1 MPVKS
6 HVRVLIIGG
15 GAVGCSALYHL
26 AQKGWR
32 DIALTER
39 DELTSGSTWHAAGNC
54 PTFSTSWN
62 VVKLQRYGNA
72 LYQRL
77 AGDPAH
83 PIDYHVTGSIRL
95 AHGKA
100 RMEELAHVVAMARA
114 QGIGF
119 ELIGPNEIKARYP
132 LIELDDIEGGLWDPH
147 DGDID
152 PSQLTQAL
160 ARGARE
166 AGAEIYR
173 FNPVIAIAARPDGTW
188 QVTTRNGTINAEIV
202 VNAAGYRAGEI
213 AAMVG
218 KEHEA
223 ALPLVSLQH
232 QYLVTDSIPELAALK
247 GRLPLLRDPDVSYYL
262 RQERDALLLGPYE
275 WAAKPVWLDGIPPE
289 FSTDLFANELDR
301 LEPYIEQAI
310 ARVPVLGSVGLKR
323 IVNGPIPYS
332 PDGNPYIGPA
342 FGLRNFFNCNSFSF
356 GICQAGGAGKALA
369 EMIVDGEAEWDLWG
383 FDHRRYGAY
392 ADRRYVTDKA
402 VELYQNEYAIG
413 FPNEERPAGRPRHV
427 TPLYDRLAA
436 KGAVFGARGGWER
449 AAWFAPAGATAA
461 NVVSFQRT
469 NWHEPVGAECRAV
482 AERVGVMDLAGFT
495 KFRVEG
501 SGAAAFLDRLISG
514 ALPRIGRVSLAY
526 ALTPHGRLLSE
537 FTVTRLAE
545 DRFLLLCA
553 ASARRHDWDWLTRHL
568 PSDGTVRLDDASEVG
583 STLVLAGPRARDVLA
598 ALTRADL
605 GNAIFPWLAAREIAV
620 AGVQLLAL
628 RVNYVGELGWELH
641 VGMDDLAHVYDAL
654 CEAGRPHGIADFGMY
669 AMDSLRL
676 EKGYVSWKQDITTD
690 YDPFEAGLDRF
701 VRLGKG
707 AFIGRAALAERQAG
721 GPAQRLVPLLVDAAD
736 TDAPPSSVVF
746 KNGESVGVVG
756 SGGYGHRIGRSIA
769 LAYVRR
775 DLAVPGTI
783 LDIGILGTMRR
794 ATVAASPLYDPGNAR
809 LRL

>member
-1 MPVKS
+1 VKS

-15 GAVGCSALYHL
+15 GAIGCSVLYHL
-26 AQKGWR
+26 ALKGWT

-62 VVKLQRYGNA
+62 ILKLQRYGNA

-77 AGDPAH
+77 AGDPEQ

-100 RMEELAHVVAMARA
+100 RMAELARVAAMARA

-132 LIELDDIEGGLWDPH
+132 LIELDDIAGGLWDPY

-160 ARGARE
+160 AHAARKT
-166 AGAEIYR
+166 GAEIYR
-173 FNPVIAIAARPDGTW
+173 FNPVLAIAARPDGTW
-188 QVTTRNGTINAEIV
+188 QVTTKDGTIDAEIV
-202 VNAAGYRAGEI
+202 VNAAGYRAGEV

-218 KEHEA
+218 AE
-223 ALPLVSLQH
+223 LPLVSLQH
-232 QYLVTDSIPELAALK
+232 QYLVTEGIAEIAALK
-247 GRLPLLRDPDVSYYL
+247 TRLPLLRDPDVSYYL
-262 RQERDALLLGPYE
+262 RQERDGLLLGPYE
-275 WAAKPVWLDGIPPE
+275 AAAKPVWPDGVPPD
-289 FSTDLFANELDR
+289 FSTELFANELDR

-332 PDGNPYIGPA
+332 PDGNPYLGPA
-342 FGLRNFFNCNSFSF
+342 FGLRNFFHCNSFSF

-392 ADRRYVTDKA
+392 SDRRYVTDKA
-402 VELYQNEYAIG
+402 VELYRNEYAIA

-449 AAWFAPAGATAA
+449 AAWFAPAGTKAE
-461 NVVSFQRT
+461 NVVSFERT
-469 NWHEPVGAECRAV
+469 NWHDPVGAECRAV
-482 AERVGVMDLAGFT
+482 AERVAVMDLGGFS

-501 SGAAAFLDRLISG
+501 PGAAAFLDWLICG
-514 ALPRIGRVSLAY
+514 ALPRTERVTLAY
-526 ALTPHGRLLSE
+526 ALTPRGRILSE

-545 DRFLLLCA
+545 ERFLLLSA
-553 ASARRHDWDWLTRHL
+553 ASARLHDGDWLAGHL
-568 PSDGTVRLDDASEVG
+568 PGDGTVRLEDASEAG
-583 STLVLAGPRARDVLA
+583 STLVLAGPCARDVLA
-598 ALTRADL
+598 ALTQEDL
-605 GNAIFPWLAAREIAV
+605 SSAAFPWLAAREMKV
-620 AGVQLLAL
+620 AGVKLLAL
-628 RVNYVGELGWELH
+628 RINYVGELGWELH
-641 VGMDDLAHVYDAL
+641 VGMDGLGRVYDAL
-654 CEAGRPHGIADFGMY
+654 CDAGRTHGIGDFGMY

-676 EKGYVSWKQDITTD
+676 EKGYVSWKQDITID

-707 AFIGRAALAERQAG
+707 DFIGRPALVERRARGAAQL
-721 GPAQRLVPLLVDAAD
+721 LVPLLVDAEDAD
-736 TDAPPSSVVF
+736 AASSSVVY
-746 KNGESVGVVG
+746 KGDESVGVVG

-775 DLAVPGTI
+775 DLAVPGTA
-783 LDIGILGTMRR
+783 LEIGILGTRR
-794 ATVAASPLYDPGNAR
+794 QATVTTSPLYDPANAR

>member
-1 MPVKS
+1 VKS

-26 AQKGWR
+26 ALKGWT

-62 VVKLQRYGNA
+62 VIKLQRYGNA

-77 AGDPAH
+77 AADPAH

-95 AHGKA
+95 AHGRA
-100 RMEELAHVVAMARA
+100 RMEELTHVVAMAQA

-132 LIELDDIEGGLWDPH
+132 LIELDDIAGGLWDPY

-173 FNPVIAIAARPDGTW
+173 FNPVTAIAARPDGTW
-188 QVTTRNGTINAEIV
+188 QVTTRGGTINAEIV

-213 AAMVG
+213 AGMVG
-218 KEHEA
+218 GQHEA
-223 ALPLVSLQH
+223 ALPLVSMQH
-232 QYLVTDSIPELAALK
+232 QYLVTESIPELAALK
-247 GRLPLLRDPDVSYYL
+247 ARLPLLRDPDVSYYL

-275 WAAKPVWLDGIPPE
+275 WEAKPVWPDGIPPE

-301 LEPYIEQAI
+301 LEPYIEQAM

-342 FGLRNFFNCNSFSF
+342 FGLKNFFNCNSFSF

-402 VELYQNEYAIG
+402 VELYQNEYAIA
-413 FPNEERPAGRPRHV
+413 FPNEERPAGRPRYT
-427 TPLYDRLAA
+427 TPLYRRLAE

-449 AAWFAPAGATAA
+449 AAWFASAGAKAA
-461 NVVSFQRT
+461 NVLSFQRT
-469 NWHEPVGAECRAV
+469 NWHAPVGAECGAV
-482 AERVGVMDLAGFT
+482 AERVGIMDLAGFT
-495 KFRVEG
+495 RIRVEG
-501 SGAAAFLDRLISG
+501 SGAAAFLDRIICG
-514 ALPRIGRVSLAY
+514 ALPRLGRVGLAY
-526 ALTPHGRLLSE
+526 ALTPRGRLLSE

-545 DRFLLLCA
+545 DRFLLLSA
-553 ASARRHDWDWLTRHL
+553 ASARRHDWDWLSRHL
-568 PSDGTVRLDDASEVG
+568 PGDGSVRLEDVSEES

-598 ALTRADL
+598 ALTSDDL
-605 GNAIFPWLAAREIAV
+605 GNASFPWLAAREIAV
-620 AGVQLLAL
+620 AGVPLLAL
-628 RVNYVGELGWELH
+628 RVSYVGELGWELH
-641 VGMDDLAHVYDAL
+641 VGMNDLARVYDAV
-654 CEAGRPHGIADFGMY
+654 CDAARSHGIVDFGMY

-701 VRLGKG
+701 VRLAKG
-707 AFIGRAALAERQAG
+707 DFIGRAALAGRRAG
-721 GPAQRLVPLLVDAAD
+721 GPAQRLVPLLVAATD
-736 TDAPPSSVVF
+736 TDAPSSSVVY
-746 KNGESVGVVG
+746 KDGESVGVVG

-769 LAYVRR
+769 LAYVRT
-775 DLAVPGTI
+775 DLAVPGTV

-794 ATVAASPLYDPGNAR
+794 ATVATSPLYDPENAR
-809 LRL
+809 LRG

>member
-1 MPVKS
+1 VKS

-15 GAVGCSALYHL
+15 GAVGCSVLYHL
-26 AQKGWR
+26 ALKGWT

-62 VVKLQRYGNA
+62 VLKLQRYGNA

-77 AGDPAH
+77 AGDPEH

-100 RMEELAHVVAMARA
+100 RMAEFSHVAAMARA

-132 LIELDDIEGGLWDPH
+132 LIELDDIAGGLWDPH

-160 ARGARE
+160 AHGARA

-173 FNPVIAIAARPDGTW
+173 FNPVLAIAARPDGGW
-188 QVTTRNGTINAEIV
+188 RVTTKGGTIDAEIV
-202 VNAAGYRAGEI
+202 VNAAGYRAGEV

-218 KEHEA
+218 AEVA
-223 ALPLVSLQH
+223 AQLPLVSLQH
-232 QYLVTDSIPELAALK
+232 QYLVTEGIAEIAALPT
-247 GRLPLLRDPDVSYYL
+247 RLPLLRDPDVSYYL
-262 RQERDALLLGPYE
+262 RQERDGLLLGPYE
-275 WAAKPVWLDGIPPE
+275 AAAKPVWPDGIPPG
-289 FSTDLFANELDR
+289 FSTELFANELDR

-310 ARVPVLGSVGLKR
+310 ARVPALGSVGLKR
-323 IVNGPIPYS
+323 VVNGPIPYS
-332 PDGNPYIGPA
+332 PDGNPYLGPA
-342 FGLRNFFNCNSFSF
+342 FGLRNFFHCNSFSF

-369 EMIVDGEAEWDLWG
+369 EMIVDGEAEWDLWA

-392 ADRRYVTDKA
+392 ADRRYVAEKA
-402 VELYQNEYAIG
+402 VELYRYEYAIA

-449 AAWFAPAGATAA
+449 AAWFAPAGTKAA
-461 NVVSFQRT
+461 NVVAFQRT
-469 NWHEPVGAECRAV
+469 NWHNPVGAECRAV
-482 AERVGVMDLAGFT
+482 AERVGIMDLGGFSR
-495 KFRVEG
+495 FRVEG
-501 SGAAAFLDRLISG
+501 SGAAAFLDRVICG
-514 ALPRIGRVSLAY
+514 ALPRIGRVTLAY
-526 ALTPHGRLLSE
+526 ALTPQGRIRSE

-545 DRFLLLCA
+545 ERFLLLSA
-553 ASARRHDWDWLTRHL
+553 ASARLHDGDWLARHL
-568 PSDGTVRLDDASEVG
+568 PADGTVRLEDASEAG

-598 ALTRADL
+598 GLTSEDL
-605 GNAIFPWLAAREIAV
+605 SSAAFPWLSAREMNV
-620 AGVQLLAL
+620 AGADLLAL
-628 RVNYVGELGWELH
+628 RINYVGELGWELH
-641 VGMDDLAHVYDAL
+641 VRMADLVRIYDAL
-654 CEAGRPHGIADFGMY
+654 CAVGRAHGIGDFGMY

-676 EKGYVSWKQDITTD
+676 EKGYVTWKQDITLD

-707 AFIGRAALAERQAG
+707 DFIGRAALVERRARG
-721 GPAQRLVPLLVDAAD
+721 TAQRLVPLLVDADDA
-736 TDAPPSSVVF
+736 DAPSSSVVF
-746 KNGESVGVVG
+746 KGGESVGVVG
-756 SGGYGHRIGRSIA
+756 SGGYGHRTGRSIA

-775 DLAVPGTI
+775 DLAVPGTS
-783 LDIGILGTMRR
+783 LAIGILGTRR
-794 ATVAASPLYDPGNAR
+794 GAIVAASPLYDPENSR